1 MFFLLLLRMTIF
13 LGCGFAAKYRE
24 GGGNFSVPLQ
34 WMLGLRR
41 LKLDAIWLELL
52 PATDDVQADQAKIKN
67 FQRQLRAHGLAGR
80 YCLLYQRPASDT
92 HDLDS
97 VRCIGI
103 SKRELL
109 DRLAG
114 PNVLLNLAYSIH
126 PPLLLKFERR
136 VFCDLDPSEIFY
148 WMTKMEM
155 GQSYHHEF
163 WTIGLN
169 VHGIDC
175 QLRKSAPVA
184 ASLSEALSSTPL
196 SPSRHAF
203 HRGTATKEL
212 NWKTFY
218 PLVDTEWVRPRPRPS
233 MPKFTTVGQ
242 WYWSGA
248 VEVAGEFPDLSKKFA
263 FEPYL
268 DLPGCVPEAHFELAM
283 NIAAEDP
290 ERQRLQRRGWK
301 IADPHWVARTATAY
315 RRYLAT
321 ALAEFT
327 AIKGVDVAW
336 RTGWVSDRAAAFLA
350 LGRPVITEDTGAE
363 SYLPAKNGFS
373 FIRDADD
380 AQAAVKRVLRDWPRL
395 SKQARYCAVEVFD
408 SVKNLKR
415 ILDL

>member
-1 MFFLLLLRMTIF
+1 VTIF

-52 PATDDVQADQAKIKN
+52 PSTDDVLADQSKIRN

-80 YCLLYQRPASDT
+80 YCLLYQKPTADT
-92 HDLDS
+92 HDLKS
-97 VRCIGI
+97 LQCIGI
-103 SKRELL
+103 SKRALL
-109 DRLAG
+109 ERLSG

-148 WMTKMEM
+148 WMTKMEV

-169 VHGIDC
+169 VHGQDC
-175 QLRKSAPVA
+175 RLPKSA
-184 ASLSEALSSTPL
+184 LS
-196 SPSRHAF
+196 
-203 HRGTATKEL
+203 
-212 NWKTFY
+212 WKTFY
-218 PLVDTEWVRPRPRPS
+218 PLVDTKLFRAQSRPRS
-233 MPKFTTVGQ
+233 PKFTTVGQ
-242 WYWSGA
+242 WYWGGA
-248 VEVAGEFPDLSKKFA
+248 VEVAGEFPDLSKRFA

-268 DLPGCVPEAHFELAM
+268 RLPARVPDARFELAM

-290 ERQRLQRRGWK
+290 ERERLRRLGWQ
-301 IADPHWVARTATAY
+301 IADPHRVASTPGRY

-327 AIKGVDVAW
+327 AVKGVDVAW

-350 LGRPVITEDTGAE
+350 SGRPIVTEDTGAQA
-363 SYLPAKNGFS
+363 YLPAENGFY
-373 FIRDADD
+373 FIRSASE
-380 AQAAVKRVLRDWPRL
+380 AESAIREVLKDWSRL
-395 SKQARYCAVEVFD
+395 SKQARQCAVEVFD
-408 SVKNLKR
+408 SARNLRR
-415 ILDL
+415 ILAF